1 MLLVDELTPE
11 QWVTRLS
18 RLHNAQLPELELLD
32 SYYEGEQSLS
42 YMHPELLRRLDQR
55 VRQVVINWP
64 QLVVDALDER
74 LDVTGFRLGG
84 EEAADRDLWEIW
96 KANRLGLHSEQAHV
110 DALALGRSFAI
121 VGTNETQPRLPL
133 VTVESPFDV
142 HVDLDPRTREVRV
155 ALKRQF
161 AEDGDGDLLEA
172 YATLYL
178 PNETI
183 WYSSDSGGAVWE
195 ETNRDEHGMGA
206 VPVVPLVNRPRTRR
220 RRHTMPRYSATRL
233 GRSELASV
241 LPLSD
246 AACKIATD
254 MMVSAEFHAMPRRY
268 ALGFDKDDFVDS
280 KGNALTP
287 WEAVAGV
294 LWASSKSP
302 KDDGVSVG
310 QFPEADLSNFHNT
323 LNALARLVA
332 SLSGLPPHFLGYATE
347 NPASAEGIRS
357 AESRHIKRAERR
369 QRSFGDGWDRV
380 AQRILHV
387 RDGKVPDEALR
398 VETQW
403 VDPATPTFA
412 AQADGV
418 VKLYSADKLLPRRSA
433 RRALGYSDAQ
443 IRDMEAED
451 REAYSR
457 VAGGDLAAEFGPKPD
472 TELPAAPAEGVDED
486 QAVTGLQERPSVL
499 AGSRLRPARAIEFRA
514 PAYTTTAR

>member
-1 MLLVDELTPE
+1 MAVNLAELTSE
-11 QWVTRLS
+11 QWITRIT
-18 RLHNAQLPELELLD
+18 RQHDAQIPGLEILD
-32 SYYEGEQSLS
+32 AYYEGEQSLS
-42 YMHPELLRRLDQR
+42 YMHPELLRRLDTR

-64 QLVVDALDER
+64 ELVVDSLDER

-84 EEAADRDLWEIW
+84 EQAADRELWNIW
-96 KANRLGLHSEQAHV
+96 AANELGLHSEQAHI
-110 DALALGRSFAI
+110 DALVLGRSFAI
-121 VGTNETQPRLPL
+121 VGTNEARPSMPL

-142 HVDLDPRTREVRV
+142 HVDIDPRTREVRA

-161 AEDGDGDLLEA
+161 SEDGDGDQSEA

-183 WYSSDSGGAVWE
+183 WYSSDNGGGVWE
-195 ETNRDEHGMGA
+195 ETDRDGHGMGV

-220 RRHTMPRYSATRL
+220 RRSAPPRL

-280 KGNALTP
+280 KGNPLTP

-302 KDDGVSVG
+302 KDDGVAVG

-323 LNALARLVA
+323 LNTLARLVA
-332 SLSGLPPHFLGYATE
+332 SLSGLPPHFLGYSTE

-357 AESRHIKRAERR
+357 SESRHIKRAERR
-369 QRSFGDGWDRV
+369 QRSFGSGWNRV

-418 VKLYSADKLLPRRSA
+418 VKLYAADKLLPRRSA

-443 IRDMEAED
+443 IRDMETED
-451 REAYSR
+451 READTQQTDR
-457 VAGGDLAAEFGPKPD
+457 DDATGNGPTPD
-472 TELPAAPAEGVDED
+472 RDPAELPNRKEQE
-486 QAVTGLQERPSVL
+486 QERPSVL
-499 AGSRLRPARAIEFRA
+499 AGSRLRPALAVQFRE
-514 PAYTTTAR
+514 PASTS

>member
-1 MLLVDELTPE
+1 MMSTKDTLTPS
-11 QWVTRLS
+11 QWVARLA
-18 RLHNAQLPELELLD
+18 RLHNAQIPELEVLD

-42 YMHPELLRRLDQR
+42 YMHPELIRRLDNR

-84 EEAADRDLWEIW
+84 EQAADRELWAIW
-96 KANRLGLHSEQAHV
+96 QANRLDLHSEQAHI

-121 VGTNETQPRLPL
+121 VGTNEDRPNTPL
-133 VTVESPFDV
+133 VTVESPLDV
-142 HVDLDPRTREVRV
+142 HVDLDPRTRKVRA
-155 ALKRQF
+155 ALKRQYD
-161 AEDGDGDLLEA
+161 EDGDGLTEA

-183 WYSSDSGGAVWE
+183 WYSSDNGGAVWE
-195 ETNRDEHGMGA
+195 ESDRDEHGMGA

-220 RRHTMPRYSATRL
+220 RRTAPPRL

-254 MMVSAEFHAMPRRY
+254 MMISAEFHAMPRRY
-268 ALGFDKDDFVDS
+268 ALGFDKEDFVDAQG
-280 KGNALTP
+280 KPLTP

-302 KDDGVSVG
+302 KEDGVSVG

-323 LNALARLVA
+323 LNALSRLVA

-347 NPASAEGIRS
+347 NPASADGIRS
-357 AESRHIKRAERR
+357 SESRHIKRAERR
-369 QRSFGDGWDRV
+369 QRSFGDGWEEVVRRV
-380 AQRILHV
+380 LHV
-387 RDGKVPDEALR
+387 RDGRVPQEALR

-403 VDPATPTFA
+403 VDPSTPTFA

-443 IRDMEAED
+443 ILDMEAED
-451 REAYSR
+451 QQAYQR
-457 VAGGDLAAEFGPKPD
+457 ITGEDQAAEFGPKPD
-472 TELPAAPAEGVDED
+472 ID
-486 QAVTGLQERPSVL
+486 QAPPVPVVDGAQGSPQVPAPRRGNAAVMFREAALTGR
-499 AGSRLRPARAIEFRA
+499 
-514 PAYTTTAR
+514 

>member
-1 MLLVDELTPE
+1 MAVDLADLTPE
-11 QWVTRLS
+11 QWITRIT
-18 RLHNAQLPELELLD
+18 RQHDAQIPELETLD
-32 SYYEGEQSLS
+32 SYYEGAQNLS
-42 YMHPELLRRLDQR
+42 YMHPELLRRLDTR

-64 QLVVDALDER
+64 ELVVDSLDER

-84 EEAADRDLWEIW
+84 EQAADRELWNIW
-96 KANRLGLHSEQAHV
+96 RANRLGLHSEQAHI

-121 VGTNETQPRLPL
+121 VGTNEKDPSTPL

-142 HVDLDPRTREVRV
+142 HVDIDPRTRDVRA

-161 AEDGDGDLLEA
+161 SEDGDGDLSEA

-183 WYSSDSGGAVWE
+183 WYSSDNGGGVWE
-195 ETNRDEHGMGA
+195 ETDRDEHGMGA

-220 RRHTMPRYSATRL
+220 RRYAPPRL
-233 GRSELASV
+233 GRSELASI

-280 KGNALTP
+280 KGNPLTP
-287 WEAVAGV
+287 WQAVAGV

-302 KDDGVSVG
+302 KDDGAAVG

-332 SLSGLPPHFLGYATE
+332 SLSGLPPHFLGYSTE

-357 AESRHIKRAERR
+357 SESRHIKRAERR
-369 QRSFGDGWDRV
+369 QRSFGDGWERV
-380 AQRILHV
+380 VQRVFHV
-387 RDGKVPDEALR
+387 RDGRVPDEALR

-443 IRDMEAED
+443 IRDMETED
-451 REAYSR
+451 QQAYSR
-457 VAGGDLAAEFGPKPD
+457 VTGGDLAAEYGPKPEGD
-472 TELPAAPAEGVDED
+472 PAELPQQEPQVPE
-486 QAVTGLQERPSVL
+486 QQQERPSVL
-499 AGSRLRPARAIEFRA
+499 AGSRLRPALAVQFRE
-514 PAYTTTAR
+514 PANTP

>member
-1 MLLVDELTPE
+1 MPRDLAALTHAE
-11 QWVTRLS
+11 WITRIS
-18 RLHNAQLPELELLD
+18 RQHDAQIPELERLD
-32 SYYEGEQSLS
+32 AYYEGEQSLS
-42 YMHPELLRRLDQR
+42 YMHPELLKRLDQR

-64 QLVVDALDER
+64 ELVVDSLDER

-84 EEAADRDLWEIW
+84 EQAADRELWDVW
-96 KANRLGLHSEQAHV
+96 KANRLDVHSEQAHI

-121 VGTNETQPRLPL
+121 VGTNERRPSVPL

-142 HVDLDPRTREVRV
+142 HVDIDPRTREVRA
-155 ALKRQF
+155 ALKRQYD
-161 AEDGDGDLLEA
+161 EHDDGYSDA

-178 PNETI
+178 PNETV
-183 WYSSDSGGAVWE
+183 WLSSDNSGGTWN
-195 ETNRDEHGMGA
+195 ETQRDEHGMGA

-220 RRHTMPRYSATRL
+220 RRSAPPRL

-246 AACKIATD
+246 AACKVATD
-254 MMVSAEFHAMPRRY
+254 MMISAEFHAMPRRY

-280 KGNALTP
+280 TGRTLTP

-302 KDDGVSVG
+302 KDDGVAVG
-310 QFPEADLSNFHNT
+310 QFPEADLANFHAT
-323 LNALARLVA
+323 LNALSRLVA
-332 SLSGLPPHFLGYATE
+332 SLSGLPPHFLGHATE

-369 QRSFGDGWDRV
+369 QRSFGDGWDQVVQRV
-380 AQRILHV
+380 LQV
-387 RDGKVPDEALR
+387 RDGRVPQEAQR

-403 VDPATPTFA
+403 TDAATPTFA

-443 IRDMEAED
+443 IRDMETED
-451 REAYSR
+451 REAYAR
-457 VAGGDLAAEFGPKPD
+457 VAGGDQAAEYGPKPEPGDGVPENEPD
-472 TELPAAPAEGVDED
+472 TSR
-486 QAVTGLQERPSVL
+486 RPTVV
-499 AGSRLRPARAIEFRA
+499 AGSRLRPSLAVPFRE
-514 PAYTTTAR
+514 PTAV